1 MDKNFWKENKTVI
14 GTDECGRGC
23 LAGPVVAAAVAFERN
38 KMVDEAGDSKKINC
52 NKRKILCNLIEKK
65 ALGYCVASRSC
76 RFIDEHNILNASLD
90 AMKEAVTRLIKE
102 NNIANPIVLVDGNR
116 LIPDLE
122 YEQIAVVKGDQK
134 SKTIGCASI
143 LAKVYRD
150 DFMVLLDKI
159 SGNKYN
165 FSSNKGYPSR
175 EHYDMITKYS
185 TSDFHRKSF
194 RLHGGYKKEKKDSM
208 KNK

>member
-1 MDKNFWKENKTVI
+1 MDEDFWNENKTVI

-23 LAGPVVAAAVAFERN
+23 LAGPVVAAAVAFRKNELVN
-38 KMVDEAGDSKKINC
+38 EAGDSKKINA
-52 NKRKILCNLIEKK
+52 NKRKILCNIIERK
-65 ALGYCVASRSC
+65 ALAYCVASRSC

-90 AMKEAVTRLIKE
+90 AMKEAVTRLVQE

-122 YEQIAVVKGDQK
+122 YDQIAVVKGDQK
-134 SKTIGCASI
+134 SKSIGCASI

-159 SGNKYN
+159 TGNKYK

-175 EHYDMITKYS
+175 EHYDMISKYG
-185 TSDFHRKSF
+185 TSNFHRKTF
-194 RLHGGYKKEKKDSM
+194 RLQGGNKKEKK
-208 KNK
+208 KIEK

>member
-1 MDKNFWKENKTVI
+1 MDEDFWNENKTVI

-23 LAGPVVAAAVAFERN
+23 LAGPVVAAAVAFRKNELVN
-38 KMVDEAGDSKKINC
+38 EAGDSKKINA
-52 NKRKILCNLIEKK
+52 NKRKILCNIIERK
-65 ALGYCVASRSC
+65 ALAYCVASRSC

-90 AMKEAVTRLIKE
+90 AMKEAVTRLVQE

-122 YEQIAVVKGDQK
+122 YDQIAVVKGDQK
-134 SKTIGCASI
+134 SKSIGCASI

-159 SGNKYN
+159 TGNKYK

-175 EHYDMITKYS
+175 EHYDMISKYN
-185 TSDFHRKSF
+185 TSNFHRKTF
-194 RLHGGYKKEKKDSM
+194 RLQGGYKKEKKR
-208 KNK
+208 

>member
-1 MDKNFWKENKTVI
+1 MDEDFWNENKTVI

-23 LAGPVVAAAVAFERN
+23 LAGPVVAAAVAFRKNELVN
-38 KMVDEAGDSKKINC
+38 EAGDSKKINA
-52 NKRKILCNLIEKK
+52 NKRKILCNIIERK
-65 ALGYCVASRSC
+65 ALAYCVASRSC

-90 AMKEAVTRLIKE
+90 AMKEAVTRLVQE

-122 YEQIAVVKGDQK
+122 YDQIAVVKGDQK
-134 SKTIGCASI
+134 SKSIGCASI

-159 SGNKYN
+159 TGNKYK

-175 EHYDMITKYS
+175 EHYDMISKYG
-185 TSDFHRKSF
+185 TSNFHRKTF
-194 RLHGGYKKEKKDSM
+194 RLQGGYKKEKKR
-208 KNK
+208 